1 MTLPDDLAEAVE
13 NYVEAQEA
21 RPSLTTVVQIALRQ
35 FLAERGFLRTRRALE
50 IEPARKGSG
59 RRDISQNHDRYLAES
74 RINAGLRK

>member
-35 FLAERGFLRTRRALE
+35 FLAERGFLRARRTLE

-59 RRDISQNHDRYLAES
+59 RLDISQHHDRYLAES
-74 RINAGLRK
+74 RINPGLRK